1 MSYKYIAIR
10 GRTEPLDTVLSE
22 AYAQGVQFETRL
34 ANAAPDLLLACRTV
48 DALLALASASGRPP
62 ESRQM
67 LIESAQGILR
77 GAIERATGT
86 EVQS

>member
-1 MSYKYIAIR
+1 MTYRYIAITAR
-10 GRTEPLDTVLSE
+10 IAPLDTVLTE
-22 AYAQGVQFETRL
+22 TYAQGVQFETRL
-34 ANAAPDLLLACRTV
+34 ASAAPDLLLACRTV
-48 DALLALASASGRPP
+48 DALLASASASGRPP